1 MKMIFVYKNEK
12 GLIELTQKRFEELL
26 EEARTEGYNQGC
38 KETLEKYNWGTV
50 INAPLI
56 TSPYE
61 PYCID
66 NSTITVT
73 KKCDCNCD
81 CNTEPTTEPT
91 TENVKPI
98 HVTGAM
104 SNTTIDKNGKTE
116 TKSINIDEMS
126 DSYADAFEKL
136 MKVTRGLWH

>member
-26 EEARTEGYNQGC
+26 EEARAEGYNQGC

-50 INAPLI
+50 TNAPI
-56 TSPYE
+56 TTPSYE
-61 PYCID
+61 PYYID

-73 KKCDCNCD
+73 KKCDCNCE
-81 CNTEPTTEPT
+81 CGTEATTESA
-91 TENVKPI
+91 KPI

-116 TKSINIDEMS
+116 TKSINIDETS

-136 MKVTRGLWH
+136 RKMARGFWY

>member
-26 EEARTEGYNQGC
+26 EEARAEGYNQGC

-61 PYCID
+61 PTCTD
-66 NSTITVT
+66 NSKSAVARR
-73 KKCDCNCD
+73 CDCNCN
-81 CNTEPTTEPT
+81 CNTEATTE

-98 HVTGAM
+98 RMTGAM
-104 SNTTIDKNGKTE
+104 SNTTIDKNGKAE

-126 DSYADAFEKL
+126 DSYTDALEKL
-136 MKVTRGLWH
+136 QKMARGFWY

>member
-26 EEARTEGYNQGC
+26 EEARAEGYNQGC

-61 PYCID
+61 PTCTD

-73 KKCDCNCD
+73 RNCDCNCNCD
-81 CNTEPTTEPT
+81 YNTEPT

-136 MKVTRGLWH
+136 MKATRGLWH

>member
-1 MKMIFVYKNEK
+1 MKMIYVYKNEK

-50 INAPLI
+50 TNAPIVTL
-56 TSPYE
+56 PCE
-61 PYCID
+61 PSCTD
-66 NSTITVT
+66 SSTITVT
-73 KKCDCNCD
+73 RGCDCNCE
-81 CNTEPTTEPT
+81 CGTETTTESA
-91 TENVKPI
+91 KPI

-116 TKSINIDEMS
+116 TKSINIDETS
-126 DSYADAFEKL
+126 DSYADVLEKL
-136 MKVTRGLWH
+136 MKMTRGFWY